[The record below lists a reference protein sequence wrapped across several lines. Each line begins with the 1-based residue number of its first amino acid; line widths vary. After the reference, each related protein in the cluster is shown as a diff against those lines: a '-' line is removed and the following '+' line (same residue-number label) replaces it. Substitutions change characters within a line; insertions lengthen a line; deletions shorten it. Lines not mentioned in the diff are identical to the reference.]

1 MWIIL
6 EQEIHSS
13 FSLPSRPEQ
22 NLTCVLKK
30 SLEKQIHILWLHFYL
45 LSPWAKDCTIKK
57 TTNSW
62 VTRYLGN
69 TLVAKVSTVN
79 QLTLAEMS
87 REGNL
92 KGNFKK
98 VFNNESDQDS
108 YESKKTAGQV
118 LLQSIRLDI
127 HKYMCVCYIHCTCNT
142 EIVSHNSCRF

>member
-30 SLEKQIHILWLHFYL
+30 SLEKQIPILWIHFYL

-79 QLTLAEMS
+79 QLTLAEMA

-92 KGNFKK
+92 QQNFKK

-118 LLQSIRLDI
+118 LLQSIRLDL
-127 HKYMCVCYIHCTCNT
+127 HKYVCYIHTLYIHT
-142 EIVSHNSCRF
+142 HHNSKSSCRI